1 MTEDPILPAAT
12 PIDSTMLDDAE
23 TAVEDTAHTLRE
35 RAGELRADLRDKA
48 ESLWHSGVEFARER
62 PYAAAAVVGG
72 VAATAAAAVY
82 GGSKLAARRAGD
94 TPDEAPQA
102 S

>member
-1 MTEDPILPAAT
+1 MTEDPILPAAA
-12 PIDSTMLDDAE
+12 PIDSTMLDTAE
-23 TAVEDTAHTLRE
+23 TIVEDNVHGLRE
-35 RAGELRADLRDKA
+35 RAGELRDELRDKA
-48 ESLWHSGVEFARER
+48 ESLWNSGVEFARER

-94 TPDEAPQA
+94 APDETPSA